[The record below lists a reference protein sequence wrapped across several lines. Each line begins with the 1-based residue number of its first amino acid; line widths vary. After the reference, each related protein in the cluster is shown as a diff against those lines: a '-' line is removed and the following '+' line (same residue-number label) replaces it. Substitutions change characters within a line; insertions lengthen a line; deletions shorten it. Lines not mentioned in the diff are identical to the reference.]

1 MILFLFSG
9 SFSALFAVIAELV
22 FFAILSPS
30 GMGTDPWRLDA
41 AGAPPI
47 PILGTFFFVAV
58 IEESMKLLVLARQT
72 ERTGSKNL
80 PVPAV
85 LFGLGFA
92 MTEITLA
99 SISGIGSAIPVTA
112 AGGMLVLHILTTF
125 LYGTA
130 LPFGKNR
137 MKLALAIGISIHLI
151 YDILLALL

>member
-41 AGAPPI
+41 TGVPFI
-47 PILGTFFFVAV
+47 SILGTLFFVAV
-58 IEESMKLLVLARQT
+58 IEESMKLLVLARQA
-72 ERTGSKNL
+72 ERIDSKKL
-80 PVPAV
+80 PVSAV

-92 MTEITLA
+92 VTEITLA
-99 SISGIGSAIPVTA
+99 SISGIGSAMPVIA
-112 AGGMLVLHILTTF
+112 AGGMLVIHILTTF
-125 LYGTA
+125 LYGIT

-137 MKLALAIGISIHLI
+137 MKWALAIGISIHLI